1 MRMAVTG
8 MAAVVGLTTVSGAIS
23 SSASAA
29 SSKIPSSAFSD
40 HTGITSNQVTVGN
53 VSTLAIGG
61 LFKGAAV
68 GAEAYAAFV
77 NSTGGVNGRK
87 IKVDSSDDGF
97 SGATNKQKTQA
108 DITQDFAM
116 VGSFS
121 LQDNFGGQILAKN
134 PGVPNVSVT
143 LDPATNKLANTYSPV
158 PLAGGWETGS
168 LTYFKQQDPS
178 GVKKVGT
185 LVANQPSATSAWNGQ
200 KAVMQKLGYKI
211 IYDNTFAVTQT
222 DFTANVIAMKNA
234 GVKMLFIE
242 QSPAM
247 YAVPV
252 IKALDAQNFHPT
264 VVLGASTYSNDLI
277 PKAGPP
283 SATNGMYLEQ
293 NMSLYQGTD
302 KAAIPAVAQ
311 FLKWVQVASPGFQPD
326 LFTVYG
332 WLSAELF
339 AQGLKNAGK
348 NPSRGSLL
356 TALSKITSFSGNNL
370 AAPTNPAAKTVG
382 NCYLIGQIENG
393 QWTRKAD
400 PPVTSSTSGY
410 RCDGKYLVVPG
421 AAS

>member
-1 MRMAVTG
+1 MRLAVAG
-8 MAAVVGLTTVSGAIS
+8 MAMVVGTAATCGAIS
-23 SSASAA
+23 SVAAAA

-40 HTGITSNQVTVGN
+40 HTGITSKQVTVGN

-68 GAEAYAAFV
+68 GSEAYADFV

-87 IKVDSSDDGF
+87 IKVDSGDDGF
-97 SGATNKQKTQA
+97 TGAGNKQLTQA
-108 DITQDFAM
+108 DITKDFAM

-121 LQDNFGGQILAKN
+121 LQDSFGGQILAKN
-134 PGVPNVSVT
+134 PGMPNVSVT
-143 LDPATNKLANTYSPV
+143 LDPATNKLVNTFSPV
-158 PLAGGWETGS
+158 PLNSGWETGS

-185 LVANQPSATSAWNGQ
+185 LVANQPSATAAWNGQ

-211 IYDNTFAVTQT
+211 IYDNTFAVTQS

-242 QSPAM
+242 QSPSM

-277 PKAGPP
+277 SKAGPP

-293 NMSLYQGTD
+293 NLSLYLGTD

-311 FLKWVQVASPGFQPD
+311 FLRWVQVASPGWKPD

-339 AQGLKNAGK
+339 AQGLKGAGK

-356 TALSKITSFSGNNL
+356 TALSKITSFSGDNL
-370 AAPTNPAAKTVG
+370 AAPTNPAKKTVG
-382 NCYLIGQIENG
+382 NCYLIGQIQNG
-393 QWTRKAD
+393 QWVRKAD
-400 PPVTSSTSGY
+400 PPVTSSTNGY

-421 AAS
+421 AS